1 MRLID
6 KENVRLA
13 VSLLTPE
20 EREELDRRARNG
32 EVVVPGGSGGKT
44 LEAQIDLAEGRSK
57 GGKHSGR
64 MRQILMSMMDPAE
77 KLRLIVEEMRL
88 VDKENIREAVEML
101 HPLEIEELERRASQG
116 EVVIPGGTGGKSLEA
131 QIQLA
136 EGRSRGGKHRGAHLE
151 TEA

>member
-1 MRLID
+1 
-6 KENVRLA
+6 
-13 VSLLTPE
+13 
-20 EREELDRRARNG
+20 
-32 EVVVPGGSGGKT
+32 
-44 LEAQIDLAEGRSK
+44 
-57 GGKHSGR
+57 
-64 MRQILMSMMDPAE
+64 MSMMDPAE

-136 EGRSRGGKHRGAHLE
+136 EGKE
-151 TEA
+151 TIVLSKCPIAQNLSFPQDFTTPPCWALSSTCLMSASQ